1 MASGRPRGRVGRPA
15 RIDRVAI
22 ADAVLELGLDGISM
36 KAVADHLGVSVQGLY
51 HHVRN
56 RRELLVL
63 AAERSISRVPAPE
76 DCGQHWDEW
85 LREWARHV
93 YLSFVEEPEV
103 LSQYLT
109 GALRW
114 ESMVSVVD
122 SVIQVLGRAGF
133 DPLDAMDA
141 FNTVARYAV
150 GAAAHE
156 LRDRGAAAE
165 GRSTMVELHRMVAT
179 RPPEEL
185 AGVRALLAVSP
196 INVGTRFED
205 QLTTVLVGI
214 AARRG
219 EDGRSIMDR
228 AASGAPPQRARRIH
242 CHGGGNSHRLT
253 LALEPAQRRGVH
265 SQARGVHGDREIA
278 VAADGAREEEHAL
291 LAVDL
296 PFGEA
301 GQRLLDGDPAFEAGQ
316 RGTEAEVDA
325 VAEGEVLVE
334 AAGGCRSG
342 PPRGTRARPGRR
354 SRSAAGPSSRPGSSV
369 P

>member
-22 ADAVLELGLDGISM
+22 ADAVLEVGLDGISM

-63 AAERSISRVPAPE
+63 AAERSISRLSAPE

-114 ESMVSVVD
+114 EPMVSVVD

-133 DPLDAMDA
+133 DPHDAMNA
-141 FNTVARYAV
+141 FNTVARYAI

-165 GRSTMVELHRMVAT
+165 GRSTTVELHRMVAT

-219 EDGRSIMDR
+219 EDWHPIMDR
-228 AASGAPPQRARRIH
+228 AASGAPPQ
-242 CHGGGNSHRLT
+242 
-253 LALEPAQRRGVH
+253 EPGASVATVEG
-265 SQARGVHGDREIA
+265 SLIA
-278 VAADGAREEEHAL
+278 
-291 LAVDL
+291 
-296 PFGEA
+296 
-301 GQRLLDGDPAFEAGQ
+301 
-316 RGTEAEVDA
+316 
-325 VAEGEVLVE
+325 
-334 AAGGCRSG
+334 
-342 PPRGTRARPGRR
+342 
-354 SRSAAGPSSRPGSSV
+354 
-369 P
+369 

>member
-15 RIDRVAI
+15 RIDRAAI

-36 KAVADHLGVSVQGLY
+36 KAVANHLGVSVQGLY

-133 DPLDAMDA
+133 DPLDAMGA

-165 GRSTMVELHRMVAT
+165 GRSTMLELHRMVAT
-179 RPPEEL
+179 RSPEEL

-219 EDGRSIMDR
+219 EDWRSIMDR
-228 AASGAPPQRARRIH
+228 AASGGPPQEPGASTAPVEGI
-242 CHGGGNSHRLT
+242 LT
-253 LALEPAQRRGVH
+253 A
-265 SQARGVHGDREIA
+265 
-278 VAADGAREEEHAL
+278 
-291 LAVDL
+291 
-296 PFGEA
+296 
-301 GQRLLDGDPAFEAGQ
+301 
-316 RGTEAEVDA
+316 
-325 VAEGEVLVE
+325 
-334 AAGGCRSG
+334 
-342 PPRGTRARPGRR
+342 
-354 SRSAAGPSSRPGSSV
+354 
-369 P
+369 

>member
-1 MASGRPRGRVGRPA
+1 MASGRLGGRVGRPA
-15 RIDRVAI
+15 RIDRAAI

-63 AAERSISRVPAPE
+63 AAERSISRLPAPE

-103 LSQYLT
+103 LSQFLT

-114 ESMVSVVD
+114 ESMVSVID

-133 DPLDAMDA
+133 DPIDAMGA
-141 FNTVARYAV
+141 FDTVAHYAV

-165 GRSTMVELHRMVAT
+165 GRSTMAELHRMIAT

-196 INVGTRFED
+196 INLGPRFED

-219 EDGRSIMDR
+219 EDWRSIMDR
-228 AASGAPPQRARRIH
+228 AVFGPPPQ
-242 CHGGGNSHRLT
+242 
-253 LALEPAQRRGVH
+253 EPAG
-265 SQARGVHGDREIA
+265 SIA
-278 VAADGAREEEHAL
+278 TVK
-291 LAVDL
+291 
-296 PFGEA
+296 
-301 GQRLLDGDPAFEAGQ
+301 
-316 RGTEAEVDA
+316 
-325 VAEGEVLVE
+325 
-334 AAGGCRSG
+334 
-342 PPRGTRARPGRR
+342 
-354 SRSAAGPSSRPGSSV
+354 GSLTA
-369 P
+369 

>member
-1 MASGRPRGRVGRPA
+1 MASGRPAGRVGRPA
-15 RIDRVAI
+15 RIDRAVI

-36 KAVADHLGVSVQGLY
+36 KAVADHLGISVQGLY

-63 AAERSISRVPAPE
+63 AAERSIERLPAPK
-76 DCGQHWDEW
+76 DCGQHWDQW

-114 ESMVSVVD
+114 EFMVSVVD

-133 DPLDAMDA
+133 DPLDAMGA

-219 EDGRSIMDR
+219 EAWRPIVDR
-228 AASGAPPQRARRIH
+228 AASGTPLQEPGASIAAVE
-242 CHGGGNSHRLT
+242 GT
-253 LALEPAQRRGVH
+253 L
-265 SQARGVHGDREIA
+265 
-278 VAADGAREEEHAL
+278 
-291 LAVDL
+291 
-296 PFGEA
+296 
-301 GQRLLDGDPAFEAGQ
+301 
-316 RGTEAEVDA
+316 
-325 VAEGEVLVE
+325 
-334 AAGGCRSG
+334 
-342 PPRGTRARPGRR
+342 
-354 SRSAAGPSSRPGSSV
+354 SA
-369 P
+369 

>member
-1 MASGRPRGRVGRPA
+1 
-15 RIDRVAI
+15 
-22 ADAVLELGLDGISM
+22 
-36 KAVADHLGVSVQGLY
+36 
-51 HHVRN
+51 
-56 RRELLVL
+56 
-63 AAERSISRVPAPE
+63 
-76 DCGQHWDEW
+76 
-85 LREWARHV
+85 REWARHV

-133 DPLDAMDA
+133 DPLDAMGA

-219 EDGRSIMDR
+219 EAWR
-228 AASGAPPQRARRIH
+228 AIINRAVSGGPPQEPGASVATVEGI
-242 CHGGGNSHRLT
+242 LT
-253 LALEPAQRRGVH
+253 A
-265 SQARGVHGDREIA
+265 
-278 VAADGAREEEHAL
+278 
-291 LAVDL
+291 
-296 PFGEA
+296 
-301 GQRLLDGDPAFEAGQ
+301 
-316 RGTEAEVDA
+316 
-325 VAEGEVLVE
+325 
-334 AAGGCRSG
+334 
-342 PPRGTRARPGRR
+342 
-354 SRSAAGPSSRPGSSV
+354 
-369 P
+369 

>member
-1 MASGRPRGRVGRPA
+1 MVSGRPQGRVGRPP

-22 ADAVLELGLDGISM
+22 ADAVLEVGLDGISM

-63 AAERSISRVPAPE
+63 AAERSLSRVPAPE

-150 GAAAHE
+150 GAAAYE
-156 LRDRGAAAE
+156 LQDRGAAAE
-165 GRSTMVELHRMVAT
+165 GRSTMVELHRVVAA

-196 INVGTRFED
+196 LSVGTRFED
-205 QLTTVLVGI
+205 QLTTVLVGV
-214 AARRG
+214 AVRRG
-219 EDGRSIMDR
+219 EPWRPIMDR
-228 AASGAPPQRARRIH
+228 AESGAPPPEPGTSIAPVEGI
-242 CHGGGNSHRLT
+242 LT
-253 LALEPAQRRGVH
+253 A
-265 SQARGVHGDREIA
+265 
-278 VAADGAREEEHAL
+278 
-291 LAVDL
+291 
-296 PFGEA
+296 
-301 GQRLLDGDPAFEAGQ
+301 
-316 RGTEAEVDA
+316 
-325 VAEGEVLVE
+325 
-334 AAGGCRSG
+334 
-342 PPRGTRARPGRR
+342 
-354 SRSAAGPSSRPGSSV
+354 
-369 P
+369 